1 MSQAVDLAVHHDLA
15 NSEPRFVAPALVE
28 SSPAGTPRLIG
39 GRCANCGALSFPRAA
54 VCTECM
60 SEEIKKT
67 ELAGD
72 GHVYSFS
79 IVHQAPR
86 GWSVPYALGYV
97 DLADK
102 VRVLAHIDVPER
114 ALAINMPVRLAVG
127 RVGTGPAGE
136 PLMSYTFVQA

>member
-15 NSEPRFVAPALVE
+15 NAEPRFVAPALVK
-28 SSPAGTPRLIG
+28 SGAAGAPRLIG
-39 GRCANCGALSFPRAA
+39 GRCAKCGALSFPRAA

-60 SEEIKKT
+60 SEEIEKT
-67 ELAGD
+67 ELAGT
-72 GHVYSFS
+72 GRVYSYS
-79 IVHQAPR
+79 MVHQAPK

-97 DLADK
+97 DLTDK
-102 VRVLAHIDVPER
+102 VRVLAHIDVPES
-114 ALAINMPVRLAVG
+114 ALAIDMPVRLSVG